1 MLHYDDV
8 TFAFFARTY
17 FCRSASVSLLSYE
30 VSLQNNVSD
39 FTMYES
45 AMNNDAMTTNLP
57 KNQPL
62 DANISPSP
70 STSETLSA
78 QELSA
83 QQLAM
88 KTSPT
93 KGSPVQKSTMPN
105 ELLEDNELLADH
117 ESAPDEHT
125 QELLQELSDDDELD
139 ELVDGEL
146 LDEEDEDGDDAASV
160 AGQAVPV
167 IVDVTHTVVE
177 EEAGLRIDK
186 LASKVFTD
194 FSRAQLQGWIT
205 DGSLL
210 YNGSVQKPKIR
221 VKAGDILHLSTT
233 LQQHS
238 EDQPEN
244 IDIEVVYEDDD
255 VLVINKPV
263 GMVVHPGAGNQTG
276 TLVNALLYHYPQQ
289 HHLPR
294 AGLVHRIDKDT
305 SGLLLIGKTKP
316 AQMALMEQLKDKSVY
331 RHYQCVVAG
340 DAASLLRH
348 RRIDAPIGRH
358 RNQRTKMTVMTA
370 GREAVTHLLTV
381 TPLNDNY
388 CLLDVSLETGRT
400 HQIRVH
406 LSHITYPIVGDR
418 VYGGRRQLRAGLTEA
433 QRQAINN
440 FPRQALHAY
449 TLGFVH
455 PTTGEDIEVT
465 TPIPE
470 DMQQLMAVLSDGY
483 DEE

>member
-62 DANISPSP
+62 DANIS
-70 STSETLSA
+70 TSETLSA

-117 ESAPDEHT
+117 ESAPDE
-125 QELLQELSDDDELD
+125 QMQELSDDDELD

-146 LDEEDEDGDDAASV
+146 LDEDDEDGDDAASV

-244 IDIEVVYEDDD
+244 INIDVVYEDDD

>member
-1 MLHYDDV
+1 MPNDV
-8 TFAFFARTY
+8 
-17 FCRSASVSLLSYE
+17 L
-30 VSLQNNVSD
+30 NNNELPDNQTITNEQVH
-39 FTMYES
+39 
-45 AMNNDAMTTNLP
+45 NDAL
-57 KNQPL
+57 
-62 DANISPSP
+62 
-70 STSETLSA
+70 
-78 QELSA
+78 
-83 QQLAM
+83 
-88 KTSPT
+88 
-93 KGSPVQKSTMPN
+93 
-105 ELLEDNELLADH
+105 DNEEMLIDDGNDLND
-117 ESAPDEHT
+117 SDIDDNDIDD
-125 QELLQELSDDDELD
+125 SDMDGDDDE
-139 ELVDGEL
+139 
-146 LDEEDEDGDDAASV
+146 APV

-167 IVDVTHTVVE
+167 IVDMTHVVTE
-177 EEAGLRIDK
+177 DQAGLRIDK
-186 LASKVFTD
+186 VASQAFSD
-194 FSRAQLQGWIT
+194 FSRVQLQNWIT

-210 YNGSVQKPKIR
+210 YNGNVQKPKVR
-221 VKAGDILHLSTT
+221 VKADDVLHLSTT
-233 LQQHS
+233 LQQHG

-244 IDIEVVYEDDD
+244 IDIDVVYEDED

-263 GMVVHPGAGNQTG
+263 GMVVHPGAGNQNG

-331 RHYQCVVAG
+331 RHYKCVVAG
-340 DAASLLRH
+340 DQASLSRH

-370 GREAVTHLLTV
+370 GREAVTHLLNV
-381 TPLNDNY
+381 TPLNENY
-388 CLLDVSLETGRT
+388 CLLDVGLETGRT

-406 LSHITYPIVGDR
+406 LSHVTYPLVGDR
-418 VYGGRRQLRAGLTEA
+418 VYGGRRQLRSGLTEA

-465 TPIPE
+465 TPLPE
-470 DMQQLMAVLSDGY
+470 DMQKLMEVLSDGY
-483 DEE
+483 YEE

>member
-1 MLHYDDV
+1 MPNDV
-8 TFAFFARTY
+8 
-17 FCRSASVSLLSYE
+17 L
-30 VSLQNNVSD
+30 NNN
-39 FTMYES
+39 E
-45 AMNNDAMTTNLP
+45 LP
-57 KNQPL
+57 DNQPMMSDQVHD
-62 DANISPSP
+62 DA
-70 STSETLSA
+70 L
-78 QELSA
+78 
-83 QQLAM
+83 
-88 KTSPT
+88 
-93 KGSPVQKSTMPN
+93 
-105 ELLEDNELLADH
+105 DNEGLLIDDGNDLND
-117 ESAPDEHT
+117 SDIDDNDIDD
-125 QELLQELSDDDELD
+125 SDMDGDDDE
-139 ELVDGEL
+139 
-146 LDEEDEDGDDAASV
+146 APV

-167 IVDVTHTVVE
+167 VIDMTHVVTE
-177 EEAGLRIDK
+177 DQAGLRIDK
-186 LASKVFTD
+186 VASQAFSD
-194 FSRAQLQGWIT
+194 FSRVQLQNWIT

-210 YNGSVQKPKIR
+210 YNGSVQKPKVR
-221 VKAGDILHLSTT
+221 VKADDVLHLSTT
-233 LQQHS
+233 LQQHG

-244 IDIEVVYEDDD
+244 IDIDVVYEDDD

-263 GMVVHPGAGNQTG
+263 GMVVHPGAGNQNG

-331 RHYQCVVAG
+331 RHYKCVVAG
-340 DAASLLRH
+340 DQASLSRH

-370 GREAVTHLLTV
+370 GREAVTHLLNV
-381 TPLNDNY
+381 TPLNENY
-388 CLLDVSLETGRT
+388 CLLDVGLETGRT

-406 LSHITYPIVGDR
+406 LSHITYPLVGDR
-418 VYGGRRQLRAGLTEA
+418 VYGGRRQLRSGLTEA

-465 TPIPE
+465 TPLPE
-470 DMQQLMAVLSDGY
+470 DMQKLMAVLSDGY
-483 DEE
+483 YEE

>member
-1 MLHYDDV
+1 
-8 TFAFFARTY
+8 
-17 FCRSASVSLLSYE
+17 
-30 VSLQNNVSD
+30 
-39 FTMYES
+39 
-45 AMNNDAMTTNLP
+45 MT
-57 KNQPL
+57 
-62 DANISPSP
+62 DSI
-70 STSETLSA
+70 A
-78 QELSA
+78 QE
-83 QQLAM
+83 
-88 KTSPT
+88 SPN
-93 KGSPVQKSTMPN
+93 PMPN
-105 ELLEDNELLADH
+105 DVLNDSKPTDDTQMTLNEPLHDSVAAEEAAPEDSEILAYEEGD
-117 ESAPDEHT
+117 D
-125 QELLQELSDDDELD
+125 SD
-139 ELVDGEL
+139 
-146 LDEEDEDGDDAASV
+146 DGDDGDVIEDSEDDDAPAAD
-160 AGQAVPV
+160 QAVVNV
-167 IVDVTHTVVE
+167 IHTVTE
-177 EEAGLRIDK
+177 DEAGLRIDK
-186 LASKVFTD
+186 LASQVFTD
-194 FSRAQLQGWIT
+194 FSRVQLQGWIS

-210 YNGSVQKPKIR
+210 HNGQVQKPKVR
-221 VKAGDILHLSTT
+221 VKAEDVLHLSTT

-244 IDIEVVYEDDD
+244 IAIDVVYEDDD
-255 VLVINKPV
+255 VLVIDKPV

-370 GREAVTHLLTV
+370 GREAVTHLLEV
-381 TPLNDNY
+381 TPLNENY
-388 CLLDVSLETGRT
+388 CLLDVGLETGRT

-418 VYGGRRQLRAGLTEA
+418 VYGGRRQLRAGLSDA
-433 QRQAINN
+433 QRQAISS

-449 TLGFVH
+449 ALGFVH

-465 TPIPE
+465 TPLPE
-470 DMQQLMAVLSDGY
+470 DMQTLISVLSDGY
-483 DEE
+483 DDE

>member
-1 MLHYDDV
+1 
-8 TFAFFARTY
+8 
-17 FCRSASVSLLSYE
+17 
-30 VSLQNNVSD
+30 
-39 FTMYES
+39 
-45 AMNNDAMTTNLP
+45 
-57 KNQPL
+57 
-62 DANISPSP
+62 
-70 STSETLSA
+70 
-78 QELSA
+78 
-83 QQLAM
+83 
-88 KTSPT
+88 
-93 KGSPVQKSTMPN
+93 MPN
-105 ELLEDNELLADH
+105 DVLNDSKPTDDTQMTLNEPLHDSVAAEEAAPEDSEILAYEEGD
-117 ESAPDEHT
+117 D
-125 QELLQELSDDDELD
+125 SDDGDVID
-139 ELVDGEL
+139 DS
-146 LDEEDEDGDDAASV
+146 EDDDAPA
-160 AGQAVPV
+160 ADQAVVNV
-167 IVDVTHTVVE
+167 IHTVTE
-177 EEAGLRIDK
+177 DEAGLRIDK
-186 LASKVFTD
+186 LASQVFTD
-194 FSRAQLQGWIT
+194 FSRVQLQGWIS

-210 YNGSVQKPKIR
+210 HNGQVQKPKVR
-221 VKAGDILHLSTT
+221 VKAEDVLHLSTT

-244 IDIEVVYEDDD
+244 IAIDVVYEDDD
-255 VLVINKPV
+255 VLVIDKPV

-340 DAASLLRH
+340 DAASLLRN

-370 GREAVTHLLTV
+370 GREAVTHLLEV
-381 TPLNDNY
+381 TPLNENY
-388 CLLDVSLETGRT
+388 CLLDVGLETGRT

-418 VYGGRRQLRAGLTEA
+418 VYGGRRQLRAGLSDA
-433 QRQAINN
+433 QRQAISS

-449 TLGFVH
+449 ALGFIH

-465 TPIPE
+465 TPLPE
-470 DMQQLMAVLSDGY
+470 DMQTLISVLSDGY
-483 DEE
+483 DDE

>member
-1 MLHYDDV
+1 MTNDVMNDD
-8 TFAFFARTY
+8 AI
-17 FCRSASVSLLSYE
+17 
-30 VSLQNNVSD
+30 
-39 FTMYES
+39 
-45 AMNNDAMTTNLP
+45 NDDSKLTN
-57 KNQPL
+57 QQ
-62 DANISPSP
+62 DANKAL
-70 STSETLSA
+70 E
-78 QELSA
+78 
-83 QQLAM
+83 
-88 KTSPT
+88 
-93 KGSPVQKSTMPN
+93 VN
-105 ELLEDNELLADH
+105 EFLAD
-117 ESAPDEHT
+117 EMNADIDIDSEDDD
-125 QELLQELSDDDELD
+125 LLDSDD
-139 ELVDGEL
+139 
-146 LDEEDEDGDDAASV
+146 EDENYEERV
-160 AGQAVPV
+160 AGVPTPEVIDLTHAV
-167 IVDVTHTVVE
+167 TE
-177 EEAGLRIDK
+177 EQAGLRIDK
-186 LASKVFTD
+186 VASLVFTD
-194 FSRAQLQGWIT
+194 FSRAQLQGWIG

-210 YNGSVQKPKIR
+210 HNGQTQKSKQR
-221 VKAGDILHLSTT
+221 VKLADVIQLSTI

-244 IDIEVVYEDDD
+244 IAIDVVYEDDT

-316 AQMALMEQLKDKSVY
+316 AQMALMDQLKDKSVY

-340 DAASLLRH
+340 DQASLARH

-370 GREAVTHLLTV
+370 GREAVTHLLDI

-388 CLLDVSLETGRT
+388 CLLDVGLETGRT

-418 VYGGRRQLRAGLTEA
+418 IYGGRRQLRAGLTEV
-433 QRQAINN
+433 QRQAIGN

-449 TLGFVH
+449 ALGFVH
-455 PTTGEDIEVT
+455 PKTGEDIEVT

-470 DMQQLMAVLSDGY
+470 DMQQLIAVLNDGY
-483 DEE
+483 AIE

>member
-62 DANISPSP
+62 DANIST
-70 STSETLSA
+70 STSTSDTLSA

-117 ESAPDEHT
+117 ESAPDE
-125 QELLQELSDDDELD
+125 QMQELSDDDELD

-146 LDEEDEDGDDAASV
+146 LDEDEDGDDVASV

>member
-1 MLHYDDV
+1 
-8 TFAFFARTY
+8 
-17 FCRSASVSLLSYE
+17 
-30 VSLQNNVSD
+30 
-39 FTMYES
+39 MYES
-45 AMNNDAMTTNLP
+45 AMNNDAMTTKLP
-57 KNQPL
+57 KNKSL
-62 DANISPSP
+62 DADL
-70 STSETLSA
+70 STSEVLTA

-83 QQLAM
+83 QKLAM
-88 KTSPT
+88 KALPT
-93 KGSPVQKSTMPN
+93 KGLPVQKSTMPN
-105 ELLEDNELLADH
+105 ELLEENELLDDN
-117 ESAPDEHT
+117 ESALDE
-125 QELLQELSDDDELD
+125 QIQDISDDDDELD
-139 ELVDGEL
+139 ELMDGDVIDDE
-146 LDEEDEDGDDAASV
+146 DEESDGAAPI

-167 IVDVTHTVVE
+167 IIDVTHTVIE
-177 EEAGLRIDK
+177 DEAGLRIDK
-186 LASKVFTD
+186 LASKIFTD
-194 FSRAQLQGWIT
+194 FSRVQLQGWIG

-233 LQQHS
+233 LEQHS

-244 IDIEVVYEDDD
+244 IDIDVVYEDDD

-388 CLLDVSLETGRT
+388 CLVDVSLETGRT

-418 VYGGRRQLRAGLTEA
+418 VYGGRRQLRAGLTEV

-455 PTTGEDIEVT
+455 PTTGEDMEVT

>member
-1 MLHYDDV
+1 
-8 TFAFFARTY
+8 
-17 FCRSASVSLLSYE
+17 
-30 VSLQNNVSD
+30 
-39 FTMYES
+39 
-45 AMNNDAMTTNLP
+45 MTTHLP
-57 KNQPL
+57 PNQSRQT
-62 DANISPSP
+62 DS
-70 STSETLSA
+70 SA
-78 QELSA
+78 QE
-83 QQLAM
+83 
-88 KTSPT
+88 SP
-93 KGSPVQKSTMPN
+93 MPN
-105 ELLEDNELLADH
+105 DVLNNSELPDDNQSMLDEQSHNNHVLEDAVSEEAMLKDSDELDDDMIDSSDEDAD
-117 ESAPDEHT
+117 DIDD
-125 QELLQELSDDDELD
+125 SDDDE
-139 ELVDGEL
+139 
-146 LDEEDEDGDDAASV
+146 ASA
-160 AGQAVPV
+160 AGQVVPV
-167 IVDVTHTVVE
+167 IINMTHTVIE
-177 EEAGLRIDK
+177 DEAGLRIDK
-186 LASKVFTD
+186 LASKIFTD
-194 FSRAQLQGWIT
+194 FSRVQLQGWIS

-210 YNGSVQKPKIR
+210 YNDGVQKPKIR
-221 VKAGDILHLSTT
+221 VRAGDVLQLTTT
-233 LQQHS
+233 LEQHS

-244 IDIEVVYEDDD
+244 IDIDVVYEDDD

-316 AQMALMEQLKDKSVY
+316 AQLALMEQLKDKSVY

-340 DAASLLRH
+340 DAASLSRH

-370 GREAVTHLLTV
+370 GREAVTHLLNV
-381 TPLNDNY
+381 TALNGNY
-388 CLLDVSLETGRT
+388 CLLDVGLETGRT

-406 LSHITYPIVGDR
+406 LSHVTYPIVGDR

-465 TPIPE
+465 TPLPE

-483 DEE
+483 DDE

>member
-1 MLHYDDV
+1 MKLAYK
-8 TFAFFARTY
+8 T
-17 FCRSASVSLLSYE
+17 
-30 VSLQNNVSD
+30 VSD
-39 FTMYES
+39 FAMYES
-45 AMNNDAMTTNLP
+45 AMNNDAMTTKLP
-57 KNQPL
+57 KNKSL
-62 DANISPSP
+62 DADL
-70 STSETLSA
+70 STSEVLTA

-83 QQLAM
+83 QKLAM
-88 KTSPT
+88 KALPT

-105 ELLEDNELLADH
+105 ELLEENELLDDN
-117 ESAPDEHT
+117 ESALDDSI
-125 QELLQELSDDDELD
+125 QDISDDDDDELD
-139 ELVDGEL
+139 ELMDGDVIDDE
-146 LDEEDEDGDDAASV
+146 DEESDGAAPV

-167 IVDVTHTVVE
+167 IIDATHTVIE
-177 EEAGLRIDK
+177 DEAGLRIDK
-186 LASKVFTD
+186 LASKIFTD
-194 FSRAQLQGWIT
+194 FSRVQLQGWIG

-233 LQQHS
+233 LEQHS

-244 IDIEVVYEDDD
+244 IDIDVVYEDDD

-388 CLLDVSLETGRT
+388 CLVDVSLETGRT

-418 VYGGRRQLRAGLTEA
+418 VYGGRRQLRAGLTEV

>member
-1 MLHYDDV
+1 
-8 TFAFFARTY
+8 
-17 FCRSASVSLLSYE
+17 
-30 VSLQNNVSD
+30 
-39 FTMYES
+39 
-45 AMNNDAMTTNLP
+45 
-57 KNQPL
+57 
-62 DANISPSP
+62 
-70 STSETLSA
+70 
-78 QELSA
+78 
-83 QQLAM
+83 
-88 KTSPT
+88 
-93 KGSPVQKSTMPN
+93 MPN
-105 ELLEDNELLADH
+105 EVLNNNELPDNQPMMSKQVHDDALDNEKLLIDDGNDLND
-117 ESAPDEHT
+117 SDIDDNDIDD
-125 QELLQELSDDDELD
+125 SDMDGDDDE
-139 ELVDGEL
+139 
-146 LDEEDEDGDDAASV
+146 APV

-167 IVDVTHTVVE
+167 IVDMTHVVTE
-177 EEAGLRIDK
+177 DQAGLRIDK
-186 LASKVFTD
+186 VASQAFSD
-194 FSRAQLQGWIT
+194 FSRVQLQNWIT

-210 YNGSVQKPKIR
+210 YNGSVQKPKVR
-221 VKAGDILHLSTT
+221 VKADDVLHLSTT
-233 LQQHS
+233 LQQHG

-244 IDIEVVYEDDD
+244 IDIDVVYEDDD

-263 GMVVHPGAGNQTG
+263 GMVVHPGAGNQNG

-331 RHYQCVVAG
+331 RHYKCVVAG
-340 DAASLLRH
+340 DQASLSRH

-370 GREAVTHLLTV
+370 GREAVTHLLNV
-381 TPLNDNY
+381 TPLNENY
-388 CLLDVSLETGRT
+388 CLLDVGLETGRT

-406 LSHITYPIVGDR
+406 LSHITYPLVGDR
-418 VYGGRRQLRAGLTEA
+418 VYGGRRQLRSGLTEA

-465 TPIPE
+465 TPLPE
-470 DMQQLMAVLSDGY
+470 DMQKLMAVLSDGY
-483 DEE
+483 YEE

>member
-1 MLHYDDV
+1 MVYLSFYKVHNCD
-8 TFAFFARTY
+8 FATY
-17 FCRSASVSLLSYE
+17 EF
-30 VSLQNNVSD
+30 
-39 FTMYES
+39 
-45 AMNNDAMTTNLP
+45 AMNNDAMTTKLSP
-57 KNQPL
+57 NQSL
-62 DANISPSP
+62 DTGL
-70 STSETLSA
+70 ST
-78 QELSA
+78 QNLSA
-83 QQLAM
+83 QQEPHLI
-88 KTSPT
+88 TED
-93 KGSPVQKSTMPN
+93 
-105 ELLEDNELLADH
+105 ELLNDDNLYDDLHNDH
-117 ESAPDEHT
+117 DDLNNESLDDDGFDDAQDDDIP
-125 QELLQELSDDDELD
+125 ELSIALPD
-139 ELVDGEL
+139 
-146 LDEEDEDGDDAASV
+146 
-160 AGQAVPV
+160 V
-167 IVDVTHTVVE
+167 IDVTHTVVE
-177 EEAGLRIDK
+177 SESGLRIDK
-186 LASKVFTD
+186 VASLVFTD

-210 YNGSVQKPKIR
+210 CNGSPQKSKYR
-221 VKAGDILHLSTT
+221 VKAADVLHLSMT

-238 EDQPEN
+238 QDLPEN
-244 IDIEVVYEDDD
+244 IDIDVVYEDDA

-316 AQMALMEQLKDKSVY
+316 AQMALMEQLKDKAVY

-340 DAASLLRH
+340 DQASLMRH

-388 CLLDVSLETGRT
+388 CLLDIALETGRT

-418 VYGGRRQLRAGLTEA
+418 VYGGRRQLRAGLTEQ
-433 QRQAINN
+433 QRQAIGQ
-440 FPRQALHAY
+440 FSRQALHAY
-449 TLGFVH
+449 ALGFVH

-470 DMQQLMAVLSDGY
+470 DMQKLIAVLSDGY
-483 DEE
+483 DVE

>member
-1 MLHYDDV
+1 
-8 TFAFFARTY
+8 
-17 FCRSASVSLLSYE
+17 
-30 VSLQNNVSD
+30 
-39 FTMYES
+39 
-45 AMNNDAMTTNLP
+45 
-57 KNQPL
+57 
-62 DANISPSP
+62 
-70 STSETLSA
+70 
-78 QELSA
+78 
-83 QQLAM
+83 
-88 KTSPT
+88 
-93 KGSPVQKSTMPN
+93 MPN
-105 ELLEDNELLADH
+105 DVLNNSELPDDNQSMLDEQSHSDHVLEDAVSEEAMLKDSDVLDDDMIDSSDEDAD
-117 ESAPDEHT
+117 DIDD
-125 QELLQELSDDDELD
+125 SDDDE
-139 ELVDGEL
+139 
-146 LDEEDEDGDDAASV
+146 ASA
-160 AGQAVPV
+160 AGQVVPV
-167 IVDVTHTVVE
+167 IINMTHTVIE
-177 EEAGLRIDK
+177 DEAGLRIDK
-186 LASKVFTD
+186 LASKIFTD
-194 FSRAQLQGWIT
+194 FSRVQLQGWIS

-210 YNGSVQKPKIR
+210 YNDGVQKPKIR
-221 VKAGDILHLSTT
+221 VRAGDVLQLTTT
-233 LQQHS
+233 LEQHS

-244 IDIEVVYEDDD
+244 IDIDVVYEDDD

-316 AQMALMEQLKDKSVY
+316 AQLALMEQLKDKSVY

-340 DAASLLRH
+340 DAASLSRH

-370 GREAVTHLLTV
+370 GREAVTHLLNV
-381 TPLNDNY
+381 TALNGNY
-388 CLLDVSLETGRT
+388 CLLDVGLETGRT

-406 LSHITYPIVGDR
+406 LSHVTYPIVGDR

-465 TPIPE
+465 TPLPE

-483 DEE
+483 DDE

>member
-1 MLHYDDV
+1 
-8 TFAFFARTY
+8 
-17 FCRSASVSLLSYE
+17 
-30 VSLQNNVSD
+30 
-39 FTMYES
+39 MYES
-45 AMNNDAMTTNLP
+45 AMNNDAMTTKLP
-57 KNQPL
+57 KNKSL
-62 DANISPSP
+62 DADL
-70 STSETLSA
+70 STSEVLTA

-83 QQLAM
+83 QKLAM
-88 KTSPT
+88 KALPT
-93 KGSPVQKSTMPN
+93 KGLPVQKSTMPN
-105 ELLEDNELLADH
+105 ELLEDNELLDDN
-117 ESAPDEHT
+117 ESALDDSI
-125 QELLQELSDDDELD
+125 QDISDDDDELD
-139 ELVDGEL
+139 ELMDGDVIDDE
-146 LDEEDEDGDDAASV
+146 DEESDGATPV

-167 IVDVTHTVVE
+167 IIDVTHTVIE
-177 EEAGLRIDK
+177 DEAGLRIDK
-186 LASKVFTD
+186 LASKIFTD
-194 FSRAQLQGWIT
+194 FSRVQLQGWIG

-233 LQQHS
+233 LEQHS

-244 IDIEVVYEDDD
+244 INIDVVYEDDD

-388 CLLDVSLETGRT
+388 CLVDVSLETGRT

-418 VYGGRRQLRAGLTEA
+418 VYGGRRQLRAGLTEV

>member
-1 MLHYDDV
+1 
-8 TFAFFARTY
+8 
-17 FCRSASVSLLSYE
+17 
-30 VSLQNNVSD
+30 
-39 FTMYES
+39 MYEFAMNDN
-45 AMNNDAMTTNLP
+45 AMNNNPA
-57 KNQPL
+57 L
-62 DANISPSP
+62 DDQRVAKDLLA
-70 STSETLSA
+70 TD
-78 QELSA
+78 ELSDNNA
-83 QQLAM
+83 NDELDYDLDDGVA
-88 KTSPT
+88 
-93 KGSPVQKSTMPN
+93 VDFDDEN
-105 ELLEDNELLADH
+105 AELL
-117 ESAPDEHT
+117 
-125 QELLQELSDDDELD
+125 DDDEL
-139 ELVDGEL
+139 
-146 LDEEDEDGDDAASV
+146 LDDEDEDQDEESSYSDEPRV
-160 AGQAVPV
+160 AGQPIPEV
-167 IVDVTHTVVE
+167 INVTHIVAE
-177 EEAGLRIDK
+177 NEAGLRIDK
-186 LASKVFTD
+186 VASLIFTD
-194 FSRAQLQGWIT
+194 FSRAQLQGWIA

-210 YNGSVQKPKIR
+210 HNGKVQKSKQR
-221 VKAGDILHLSTT
+221 VKPNDVLHLSTT
-233 LQQHS
+233 LQQHG

-244 IDIEVVYEDDD
+244 IDIDVVYEDEA

-316 AQMALMEQLKDKSVY
+316 AQMALMAQLKDKSVY

-340 DAASLLRH
+340 DQASLMRH

-370 GREAVTHLLTV
+370 GRDAVTHLLEV
-381 TPLNDNY
+381 TALNDNY
-388 CLLDVSLETGRT
+388 TLLDVGLETGRT

-418 VYGGRRQLRAGLTEA
+418 VYGGRRQLRAGLTDK
-433 QRQAINN
+433 QRETISN

-449 TLGFVH
+449 ALGFVH

-470 DMQQLMAVLSDGY
+470 DMQQLIAVLSDGY
-483 DEE
+483 FPE

>member
-1 MLHYDDV
+1 MIDSNDEDD
-8 TFAFFARTY
+8 
-17 FCRSASVSLLSYE
+17 
-30 VSLQNNVSD
+30 D
-39 FTMYES
+39 I
-45 AMNNDAMTTNLP
+45 DI
-57 KNQPL
+57 
-62 DANISPSP
+62 D
-70 STSETLSA
+70 
-78 QELSA
+78 
-83 QQLAM
+83 
-88 KTSPT
+88 
-93 KGSPVQKSTMPN
+93 
-105 ELLEDNELLADH
+105 D
-117 ESAPDEHT
+117 
-125 QELLQELSDDDELD
+125 SDDDE
-139 ELVDGEL
+139 
-146 LDEEDEDGDDAASV
+146 API

-167 IVDVTHTVVE
+167 VVDMTHIVTEDQ
-177 EEAGLRIDK
+177 AGLRIDK
-186 LASKVFTD
+186 VASQVFTD
-194 FSRAQLQGWIT
+194 FSRVQLQGWIT
-205 DGSLL
+205 DGSLR
-210 YNGSVQKPKIR
+210 YNDTVQRPKVR
-221 VKAGDILHLSTT
+221 VKADDVLHLSTT
-233 LQQHS
+233 LEQHS

-244 IDIEVVYEDDD
+244 IDIDVVYEDDD

-316 AQMALMEQLKDKSVY
+316 AQLALMEQLKDKSVY

-370 GREAVTHLLTV
+370 GREAVTHLLNV

-388 CLLDVSLETGRT
+388 CLLDVGLETGRT

-418 VYGGRRQLRAGLTEA
+418 VYGGRRQLRSGLTEA
-433 QRQAINN
+433 QRQAING
-440 FPRQALHAY
+440 FSRQALHAY

-465 TPIPE
+465 TPMPD
-470 DMQQLMAVLSDGY
+470 DMQQLMAVLSGDYG
-483 DEE
+483 DE

>member
-1 MLHYDDV
+1 MPNDV
-8 TFAFFARTY
+8 
-17 FCRSASVSLLSYE
+17 L
-30 VSLQNNVSD
+30 NNNELPDSQTITNEQVH
-39 FTMYES
+39 
-45 AMNNDAMTTNLP
+45 NDAL
-57 KNQPL
+57 
-62 DANISPSP
+62 
-70 STSETLSA
+70 
-78 QELSA
+78 
-83 QQLAM
+83 
-88 KTSPT
+88 
-93 KGSPVQKSTMPN
+93 
-105 ELLEDNELLADH
+105 DNEEMLIDNGNDLKD
-117 ESAPDEHT
+117 SDIDDIDIDD
-125 QELLQELSDDDELD
+125 SDMDGDDDE
-139 ELVDGEL
+139 
-146 LDEEDEDGDDAASV
+146 APV

-167 IVDVTHTVVE
+167 IVEMKHVVTE
-177 EEAGLRIDK
+177 DQAGLRIDK
-186 LASKVFTD
+186 VASQAFSD
-194 FSRAQLQGWIT
+194 FSRVQLQNWIT

-210 YNGSVQKPKIR
+210 YNGSVQKPKVR
-221 VKAGDILHLSTT
+221 VKADDVLHLSTT
-233 LQQHS
+233 LQQHG

-244 IDIEVVYEDDD
+244 IDIDVVYEDDD

-263 GMVVHPGAGNQTG
+263 GMVVHPGAGNQNG

-331 RHYQCVVAG
+331 RHYKCVVAG
-340 DAASLLRH
+340 DQASLSRH

-370 GREAVTHLLTV
+370 GREAVTHLLNV
-381 TPLNDNY
+381 TPLNENY
-388 CLLDVSLETGRT
+388 CLLDVGLETGRT

-406 LSHITYPIVGDR
+406 LSHVTYPLVGDR
-418 VYGGRRQLRAGLTEA
+418 VYGGRRQLRSGLTEA

-465 TPIPE
+465 TPLPE
-470 DMQQLMAVLSDGY
+470 DMQKLMEVLSDGY
-483 DEE
+483 YEE

>member
-1 MLHYDDV
+1 
-8 TFAFFARTY
+8 
-17 FCRSASVSLLSYE
+17 
-30 VSLQNNVSD
+30 
-39 FTMYES
+39 MYEFAMNDN
-45 AMNNDAMTTNLP
+45 AMNNNPALDDQRVAKDLLATN
-57 KNQPL
+57 
-62 DANISPSP
+62 
-70 STSETLSA
+70 
-78 QELSA
+78 ELSDNNA
-83 QQLAM
+83 SDELDYELDDGVA
-88 KTSPT
+88 
-93 KGSPVQKSTMPN
+93 VDFDEEN
-105 ELLEDNELLADH
+105 AELL
-117 ESAPDEHT
+117 
-125 QELLQELSDDDELD
+125 DDDEL
-139 ELVDGEL
+139 
-146 LDEEDEDGDDAASV
+146 LDDEDEDQDEESSYSDEPRV
-160 AGQAVPV
+160 AGQPIPEV
-167 IVDVTHTVVE
+167 INVTHIVAE
-177 EEAGLRIDK
+177 NEAGLRIDK
-186 LASKVFTD
+186 VASLIFTD
-194 FSRAQLQGWIT
+194 FSRAQLQGWIA

-210 YNGSVQKPKIR
+210 HNGKVQKSKQR
-221 VKAGDILHLSTT
+221 VKPNDVLHLSTT
-233 LQQHS
+233 LQQHG

-244 IDIEVVYEDDD
+244 IDIEVVYEDEA

-316 AQMALMEQLKDKSVY
+316 AQMALMAQLKDKSVY

-340 DAASLLRH
+340 DQASLMRH

-370 GREAVTHLLTV
+370 GREAVTHLLEV
-381 TPLNDNY
+381 TALNDNY
-388 CLLDVSLETGRT
+388 TLLDVGLETGRT

-418 VYGGRRQLRAGLTEA
+418 VYGGRRQLRSGLTDK
-433 QRQAINN
+433 QRETISN

-449 TLGFVH
+449 ALGFVH

-470 DMQQLMAVLSDGY
+470 DMQQLIAVLSEGY
-483 DEE
+483 FPE

>member
-1 MLHYDDV
+1 
-8 TFAFFARTY
+8 
-17 FCRSASVSLLSYE
+17 
-30 VSLQNNVSD
+30 
-39 FTMYES
+39 MYES
-45 AMNNDAMTTNLP
+45 AMNNDAMTTKLP
-57 KNQPL
+57 KNKSL
-62 DANISPSP
+62 DADL
-70 STSETLSA
+70 STSEVLTA

-83 QQLAM
+83 QKLAM
-88 KTSPT
+88 KALPT

-105 ELLEDNELLADH
+105 ELLEENELLDDN
-117 ESAPDEHT
+117 ESALDDSI
-125 QELLQELSDDDELD
+125 QDISNDDDELD
-139 ELVDGEL
+139 ELLDGDVIDDE
-146 LDEEDEDGDDAASV
+146 DEESDGAAPV

-167 IVDVTHTVVE
+167 IIDVTHTVIE
-177 EEAGLRIDK
+177 DEAGLRIDK
-186 LASKVFTD
+186 LASKIFTD
-194 FSRAQLQGWIT
+194 FSRVQLQGWIG

-233 LQQHS
+233 LEQHS

-244 IDIEVVYEDDD
+244 IDIDVVYEDDD

-388 CLLDVSLETGRT
+388 CLVDVSLETGRT

-418 VYGGRRQLRAGLTEA
+418 VYGGRRQLRAGLTEV

>member
-1 MLHYDDV
+1 
-8 TFAFFARTY
+8 
-17 FCRSASVSLLSYE
+17 
-30 VSLQNNVSD
+30 
-39 FTMYES
+39 
-45 AMNNDAMTTNLP
+45 MTTNITP
-57 KNQPL
+57 KQ
-62 DANISPSP
+62 
-70 STSETLSA
+70 TSDT
-78 QELSA
+78 ELVA
-83 QQLAM
+83 QQSSIEDGL
-88 KTSPT
+88 TT
-93 KGSPVQKSTMPN
+93 NGSSLDVDS
-105 ELLEDNELLADH
+105 L
-117 ESAPDEHT
+117 DEN
-125 QELLQELSDDDELD
+125 LSDDEQASDY
-139 ELVDGEL
+139 
-146 LDEEDEDGDDAASV
+146 EEINDDEDQDEYASSI
-160 AGQAVPV
+160 AGQVLPQV
-167 IVDVTHTVVE
+167 IDITHTVTE
-177 EEAGLRIDK
+177 KEAGLRIDK
-186 LASKVFTD
+186 LASQVFTD
-194 FSRAQLQGWIT
+194 FSRVQLQGWVG

-210 YNGSVQKPKIR
+210 YNGSVQKPKQR
-221 VKAGDILHLSTT
+221 VKAGDVIHLSTT

-244 IDIEVVYEDDD
+244 IAIDVVYEDDD
-255 VLVINKPV
+255 VLVIDKPV

-370 GREAVTHLLTV
+370 GREAVTHLLNV

-388 CLLDVSLETGRT
+388 CLLDVGLETGRT

-418 VYGGRRQLRAGLTEA
+418 VYGGRRQLRAGLTEE
-433 QRQAINN
+433 QRQAIGN

-470 DMQQLMAVLSDGY
+470 DMQKLISVLTDGY
-483 DEE
+483 DDE

>member
-1 MLHYDDV
+1 
-8 TFAFFARTY
+8 
-17 FCRSASVSLLSYE
+17 
-30 VSLQNNVSD
+30 
-39 FTMYES
+39 MYES
-45 AMNNDAMTTNLP
+45 AMNNDAMTTKLP
-57 KNQPL
+57 KNKSL
-62 DANISPSP
+62 DADL
-70 STSETLSA
+70 STSEVLTA

-83 QQLAM
+83 QKLAM
-88 KTSPT
+88 KALPT

-105 ELLEDNELLADH
+105 ELLEDNELLDDN
-117 ESAPDEHT
+117 ESALDDSI
-125 QELLQELSDDDELD
+125 QDISNDDDDDDDELD
-139 ELVDGEL
+139 ELMDGDVIDDVIDDEDDE
-146 LDEEDEDGDDAASV
+146 DEESDGAAPV

-167 IVDVTHTVVE
+167 IIDVTHTVIE
-177 EEAGLRIDK
+177 DEAGLRIDK
-186 LASKVFTD
+186 LASKIFTD
-194 FSRAQLQGWIT
+194 FSRVQLQGWIG

-233 LQQHS
+233 LEQHS

-244 IDIEVVYEDDD
+244 IDIDVVYEDDD

-388 CLLDVSLETGRT
+388 CLVDVSLETGRT

-418 VYGGRRQLRAGLTEA
+418 VYGGRRQLRAGLTEV

>member
-1 MLHYDDV
+1 
-8 TFAFFARTY
+8 
-17 FCRSASVSLLSYE
+17 
-30 VSLQNNVSD
+30 
-39 FTMYES
+39 
-45 AMNNDAMTTNLP
+45 MTTNLST
-57 KNQPL
+57 NQ
-62 DANISPSP
+62 
-70 STSETLSA
+70 STEDSLMTDSST
-78 QELSA
+78 Q
-83 QQLAM
+83 
-88 KTSPT
+88 
-93 KGSPVQKSTMPN
+93 GSPVPESTIPN
-105 ELLEDNELLADH
+105 ELLTANEQF
-117 ESAPDEHT
+117 DEHMDN
-125 QELLQELSDDDELD
+125 QHIEEEHVSDDLLDDEL
-139 ELVDGEL
+139 
-146 LDEEDEDGDDAASV
+146 LDDEDEHGDDEVSV

-167 IVDVTHTVVE
+167 VIDMTHTVVE
-177 EEAGLRIDK
+177 DEAGLRIDK
-186 LASKVFTD
+186 IASKIFTD
-194 FSRAQLQGWIT
+194 FSRVQLQGWIT

-210 YNGSVQKPKIR
+210 YNGSAQKPKIR
-221 VKAGDILHLSTT
+221 VKAGDVLHLTTT
-233 LQQHS
+233 LEQHS

-244 IDIEVVYEDDD
+244 IAIDVVYEDDD

-316 AQMALMEQLKDKSVY
+316 AQLALMEQLKDKSVY

-340 DAASLLRH
+340 DAASLSRH

-370 GREAVTHLLTV
+370 GREAVTHLLNV
-381 TPLNDNY
+381 TALNGNY
-388 CLLDVSLETGRT
+388 CLLDIGLETGRT

-433 QRQAINN
+433 QRQAINS

-465 TPIPE
+465 TPMPE

-483 DEE
+483 DDE

>member
-1 MLHYDDV
+1 M
-8 TFAFFARTY
+8 TT
-17 FCRSASVSLLSYE
+17 S
-30 VSLQNNVSD
+30 
-39 FTMYES
+39 TMN
-45 AMNNDAMTTNLP
+45 NNDATSTDVSINNDLS
-57 KNQPL
+57 L
-62 DANISPSP
+62 DYEASYN
-70 STSETLSA
+70 
-78 QELSA
+78 
-83 QQLAM
+83 
-88 KTSPT
+88 
-93 KGSPVQKSTMPN
+93 N
-105 ELLEDNELLADH
+105 Y
-117 ESAPDEHT
+117 
-125 QELLQELSDDDELD
+125 SDDEI
-139 ELVDGEL
+139 EGEL
-146 LDEEDEDGDDAASV
+146 IEDEDEDDSDSLPV
-160 AGQAVPV
+160 GGQPIPEV
-167 IVDVTHTVVE
+167 IDVTHTVTE
-177 EEAGLRIDK
+177 EESGLRIDK
-186 LASKVFTD
+186 LASQVFTD
-194 FSRAQLQGWIT
+194 FSRGQLQGWIT

-210 YNGSVQKPKIR
+210 CNDRIEKPKYR
-221 VKAGDILHLSTT
+221 CKTADVLHLATT

-244 IDIEVVYEDDD
+244 IDIDVVYEDDT

-316 AQMALMEQLKDKSVY
+316 AQMALMEQLKDKTVY

-340 DAASLLRH
+340 DKASLKRH
-348 RRIDAPIGRH
+348 QRIDAPIGRH

-370 GREAVTHLLTV
+370 GREAVTHLLDI

-388 CLLDVSLETGRT
+388 CLLDVGLETGRT

-406 LSHITYPIVGDR
+406 LSHISYPIVGDR
-418 VYGGRRQLRAGLTEA
+418 VYGGRRQLRAGLSEA

-470 DMQQLMAVLSDGY
+470 DMQQLMMVLSDNY
-483 DEE
+483 EV